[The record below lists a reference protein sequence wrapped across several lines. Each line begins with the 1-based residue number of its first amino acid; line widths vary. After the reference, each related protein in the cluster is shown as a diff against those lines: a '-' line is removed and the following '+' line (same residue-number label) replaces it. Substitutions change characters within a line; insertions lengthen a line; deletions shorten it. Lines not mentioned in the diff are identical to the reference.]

1 MSQNNPFTINQVKP
15 KFKSAAI
22 HYITDKKIQGTKA
35 LALSKIALTLIF
47 LTFLFLV
54 IFSNQQANADC
65 IVDGVQFDIGGRAGS
80 GVTAVDRGNPITR
93 TEIIGWDTTGD
104 DVSTCDVSHLTNL
117 YTAFHGKSSFNQDI
131 SSWDTSNVQVMN
143 FIFSNASS
151 FNQDISSWDVSNVQ
165 RMYGMFQYASS
176 FNQNIGSW
184 NTSSVT
190 DMQYMFYNATSF
202 NQNIG
207 SWDTSSVNTM
217 KAMFT
222 SASSFN
228 QNIGSW
234 NTSNVTLMHTM
245 FMLAT
250 SFNQNIGSWN
260 TSKVTDMT
268 GMFRSASSFNQDIF
282 NWDVSNVTDNDIYA
296 SSYTMFYGATQMIST
311 YSDIISS
318 SGQLSENAFN
328 ASPTLSSSTP
338 ADNASNV
345 ARDANI
351 VLNFSENV
359 TVQTGNITI
368 KKTTDNTIFETISV
382 AGGQVTGT
390 GTSQITI
397 NPSSN
402 FDANTGYYVLIAAS
416 AFDDADGGSYAGIS
430 STTSLN
436 FTSTNVLPTLSSS
449 TPADDATSVAID
461 TNIVLNFSENVT
473 AQSGNIIIY
482 KTDGSTVETIDVA
495 GGQVTGTGTSQITIN
510 PSSNFDANTGY
521 YVLIAAS
528 AFDDADGGSY
538 AGISSTT
545 SLNFTSANVL
555 PTLSSSTPADNATNV
570 IKDGTI
576 VLNFSENVV
585 VGSGNITIKIASS
598 DVSIETIEVN
608 NPEVTGSGTSQI
620 TIDPQTNWGQN
631 TEYYVLIDGTAFV
644 DASGG
649 SYAGI
654 SSTTALTF
662 TVANDAPILNTSVP
676 ANNATS
682 VALDANIVLNFS
694 ENVTVQ
700 TGNIIIKK
708 TTDNTIFETISVADT
723 TKVTGTGT
731 NQITINPSSDFVLNT
746 DYYVLID
753 GTAFDDANSGSY
765 AGIGSTTALTFTSFA
780 NVLPTLTSSTP
791 ADDATN
797 VARDANIVLN
807 FSENVTVQT
816 GNIIIKK
823 TTDNTIFETID
834 VAGSKVTGTGTSQIT
849 INPSSNFEAETGYYV
864 LIASTAFDDTGS
876 GSYAGISSTTALS
889 FSVENMVDPTTD
901 KDTTGSIDTQS
912 TQIQSTF
919 IKSISTVSTRLS
931 YLRQNRSRDNFA
943 KNNIKL
949 EGGNVMLTSLVK
961 TISNSSTASPK
972 LNLTKLIPDNWSPWS
987 EGSISLSKIK
997 NNSSEIESQS
1007 LAFGFDRKLNNNN
1020 LLGFAI
1026 QYGQSD
1032 TDVGTSGTGIDSK
1045 NYNLS
1050 LYQTRPLNDDNFIE
1064 GLIGVGIIE
1073 KDLTRKSGSNTLTGS
1088 RDGAQIFGSINY
1100 GKTIDKGDFNL
1111 TPIARVDLGYT
1122 ELDAYTETGTDA
1134 LSYDKQTVE
1143 SGMVSLGLEFNDII
1157 KFSNSSFK
1165 PFGLVEYGLDFSNS
1179 SDVQMNYV
1187 SDTSTTYTYTQS
1199 VNSTHLLTSEVGFN
1213 YEALENLN
1221 IKTSYKRIQG
1231 NENEHIDT
1239 VKFAFKFKSRRETE
1253 YAMSLDGNE
1262 DFKTGFDITKN
1273 INGFDLNFNANQSFN
1288 ETFDREAKVSLSSV
1302 F

>member
-1 MSQNNPFTINQVKP
+1 MSQNNPFAINQVKP
-15 KFKSAAI
+15 KFKSEAI
-22 HYITDKKIQGTKA
+22 HSITDKEIKGAKT
-35 LALSKIALTLIF
+35 LVLSKVALTVIF
-47 LTFLFLV
+47 LTFLFLL

-65 IVDGVQFDIGGRAGS
+65 IIDGVQYDIGGRAGS
-80 GVTAVDRGNPITR
+80 GVTAVDHSRPIHLDAFS
-93 TEIIGWDTTGD
+93 GWDTIGD
-104 DVSTCDVSHLTNL
+104 DVSTCDVSHMTNL
-117 YTAFHGKSSFNQDI
+117 RGAFHNKTSFNQDI
-131 SSWDTSNVQVMN
+131 SSWDTGSARNMSNMFYN
-143 FIFSNASS
+143 NDS
-151 FNQDISSWDVSNVQ
+151 FNQDISGWD
-165 RMYGMFQYASS
+165 
-176 FNQNIGSW
+176 
-184 NTSSVT
+184 TSSVT
-190 DMQYMFYNATSF
+190 NISYMFNDATAF
-202 NQNIG
+202 NQDINGWDTSSVTNISYMFSG
-207 SWDTSSVNTM
+207 ATAFNGDISSWDTSSMMNM
-217 KAMFT
+217 SYMFNGAT
-222 SASSFN
+222 AFN
-228 QNIGSW
+228 QNISGW
-234 NTSNVTLMHTM
+234 DTSS
-245 FMLAT
+245 AT
-250 SFNQNIGSWN
+250 TFRY
-260 TSKVTDMT
+260 
-268 GMFRSASSFNQDIF
+268 MFRSASSFNQDIF
-282 NWDVSNVTDNDIYA
+282 SWDTSSVT
-296 SSYTMFYGATQMIST
+296 TFVKMFWNATAMAST
-311 YSDIISS
+311 YSNISGS
-318 SGQLSENAFN
+318 SGESYENLF
-328 ASPTLSSSTP
+328 
-338 ADNASNV
+338 D
-345 ARDANI
+345 
-351 VLNFSENV
+351 
-359 TVQTGNITI
+359 
-368 KKTTDNTIFETISV
+368 
-382 AGGQVTGT
+382 
-390 GTSQITI
+390 TS
-397 NPSSN
+397 
-402 FDANTGYYVLIAAS
+402 
-416 AFDDADGGSYAGIS
+416 
-430 STTSLN
+430 
-436 FTSTNVLPTLSSS
+436 
-449 TPADDATSVAID
+449 
-461 TNIVLNFSENVT
+461 
-473 AQSGNIIIY
+473 
-482 KTDGSTVETIDVA
+482 
-495 GGQVTGTGTSQITIN
+495 
-510 PSSNFDANTGY
+510 
-521 YVLIAAS
+521 
-528 AFDDADGGSY
+528 
-538 AGISSTT
+538 
-545 SLNFTSANVL
+545 

-576 VLNFSENVV
+576 VLNFSKNVV

-631 TEYYVLIDGTAFV
+631 TEYYVLIDATAF
-644 DASGG
+644 DDTSGN
-649 SYAGI
+649 SYEGI

-662 TVANDAPILNTSVP
+662 TVANDTPILSTSVP

-694 ENVTVQ
+694 ENVTAQ
-700 TGNIIIKK
+700 SGNITIKK
-708 TTDNTIFETISVADT
+708 ADNTIFETISVADT

-753 GTAFDDANSGSY
+753 GTAFDDSSGGSY
-765 AGIGSTTALTFTSFA
+765 AGIGSATALTFTSFA
-780 NVLPTLTSSTP
+780 NVLPTLSSSTP
-791 ADDATN
+791 ADDAPN

-816 GNIIIKK
+816 GNITIKK

-849 INPSSNFEAETGYYV
+849 INPSSNFEAETEYYV
-864 LIASTAFDDTGS
+864 LIDGTAFDDTGS

-889 FSVENMVDPTTD
+889 FSVESMVDPTTD
-901 KDTTGSIDTQS
+901 KDTTGSIDAQS

-931 YLRQNRSRDNFA
+931 YLRQNRSKDNFA

-961 TISNSSTASPK
+961 TISNSNTTSPK

-1032 TDVGTSGTGIDSK
+1032 TDIGTSGTGIDSK

-1157 KFSNSSFK
+1157 NFSNSSFK

-1262 DFKTGFDITKN
+1262 DLKTGFDITKN
-1273 INGFDLNFNANQSFN
+1273 INGLNLSFNANQSFN

>member
-1 MSQNNPFTINQVKP
+1 
-15 KFKSAAI
+15 
-22 HYITDKKIQGTKA
+22 
-35 LALSKIALTLIF
+35 
-47 LTFLFLV
+47 
-54 IFSNQQANADC
+54 
-65 IVDGVQFDIGGRAGS
+65 
-80 GVTAVDRGNPITR
+80 
-93 TEIIGWDTTGD
+93 
-104 DVSTCDVSHLTNL
+104 
-117 YTAFHGKSSFNQDI
+117 
-131 SSWDTSNVQVMN
+131 
-143 FIFSNASS
+143 
-151 FNQDISSWDVSNVQ
+151 
-165 RMYGMFQYASS
+165 
-176 FNQNIGSW
+176 
-184 NTSSVT
+184 
-190 DMQYMFYNATSF
+190 
-202 NQNIG
+202 
-207 SWDTSSVNTM
+207 
-217 KAMFT
+217 
-222 SASSFN
+222 
-228 QNIGSW
+228 
-234 NTSNVTLMHTM
+234 
-245 FMLAT
+245 
-250 SFNQNIGSWN
+250 
-260 TSKVTDMT
+260 
-268 GMFRSASSFNQDIF
+268 
-282 NWDVSNVTDNDIYA
+282 
-296 SSYTMFYGATQMIST
+296 
-311 YSDIISS
+311 
-318 SGQLSENAFN
+318 
-328 ASPTLSSSTP
+328 
-338 ADNASNV
+338 
-345 ARDANI
+345 
-351 VLNFSENV
+351 
-359 TVQTGNITI
+359 
-368 KKTTDNTIFETISV
+368 DNTIF
-382 AGGQVTGT
+382 
-390 GTSQITI
+390 
-397 NPSSN
+397 
-402 FDANTGYYVLIAAS
+402 
-416 AFDDADGGSYAGIS
+416 
-430 STTSLN
+430 
-436 FTSTNVLPTLSSS
+436 
-449 TPADDATSVAID
+449 
-461 TNIVLNFSENVT
+461 
-473 AQSGNIIIY
+473 
-482 KTDGSTVETIDVA
+482 ETIDVA

-528 AFDDADGGSY
+528 AFDDANSGSY
-538 AGISSTT
+538 AGITSTT
-545 SLNFTSANVL
+545 ALTFTSANVL

-694 ENVTVQ
+694 ENVTAQ
-700 TGNIIIKK
+700 SGNIIIKK
-708 TTDNTIFETISVADT
+708 ADNTIFETISVADT

-961 TISNSSTASPK
+961 TISNSNTISPK

-1032 TDVGTSGTGIDSK
+1032 TDVGTNGTGIDSK

-1239 VKFAFKFKSRRETE
+1239 VKFSFKFKSRRETE
-1253 YAMSLDGNE
+1253 YAMSVDGSE
-1262 DFKTGFDITKN
+1262 DLKTGFDITKN
-1273 INGFDLNFNANQSFN
+1273 INGFDLKFNANQSFN
-1288 ETFDREAKVSLSSV
+1288 ETSDREAKVSLSSV

>member
-1 MSQNNPFTINQVKP
+1 MSQNNPFAINQVKP
-15 KFKSAAI
+15 KFKSKAI
-22 HYITDKKIQGTKA
+22 HYITDKEIKGAKA
-35 LALSKIALTLIF
+35 LVLSKVALTVIF
-47 LTFLFLV
+47 LTFLFLL

-65 IVDGVQFDIGGRAGS
+65 IIDGVQYDIGGRAGS
-80 GVTAVDRGNPITR
+80 GVTAVDHSRPIHLDAFS
-93 TEIIGWDTTGD
+93 GWDTIGD
-104 DVSTCDVSHLTNL
+104 DVSTCDVSHMTNL
-117 YTAFHGKSSFNQDI
+117 RGAFHNKTSFNQDI
-131 SSWDTSNVQVMN
+131 SSWDTGSARNMSNMFYN
-143 FIFSNASS
+143 NDS
-151 FNQDISSWDVSNVQ
+151 FNQDISGWD
-165 RMYGMFQYASS
+165 
-176 FNQNIGSW
+176 
-184 NTSSVT
+184 TSSVT
-190 DMQYMFYNATSF
+190 NISYMFNDATAF
-202 NQNIG
+202 NQDINGWDTSSVTNISYMFSG
-207 SWDTSSVNTM
+207 ATAFNGDISSWDTSS
-217 KAMFT
+217 AMNMSYMFNGAT
-222 SASSFN
+222 AFN
-228 QNIGSW
+228 QNISGW
-234 NTSNVTLMHTM
+234 DTSS
-245 FMLAT
+245 AT
-250 SFNQNIGSWN
+250 TFRY
-260 TSKVTDMT
+260 
-268 GMFRSASSFNQDIF
+268 MFRSASSFNQDIF
-282 NWDVSNVTDNDIYA
+282 SWDTSSVT
-296 SSYTMFYGATQMIST
+296 TFVKMFWNATAMAST
-311 YSDIISS
+311 YSNISGS
-318 SGQLSENAFN
+318 SGESYENLF
-328 ASPTLSSSTP
+328 
-338 ADNASNV
+338 D
-345 ARDANI
+345 
-351 VLNFSENV
+351 
-359 TVQTGNITI
+359 
-368 KKTTDNTIFETISV
+368 
-382 AGGQVTGT
+382 
-390 GTSQITI
+390 TS
-397 NPSSN
+397 
-402 FDANTGYYVLIAAS
+402 
-416 AFDDADGGSYAGIS
+416 
-430 STTSLN
+430 
-436 FTSTNVLPTLSSS
+436 
-449 TPADDATSVAID
+449 
-461 TNIVLNFSENVT
+461 
-473 AQSGNIIIY
+473 
-482 KTDGSTVETIDVA
+482 
-495 GGQVTGTGTSQITIN
+495 
-510 PSSNFDANTGY
+510 
-521 YVLIAAS
+521 
-528 AFDDADGGSY
+528 
-538 AGISSTT
+538 
-545 SLNFTSANVL
+545 

-576 VLNFSENVV
+576 VLNFSKNVV

-631 TEYYVLIDGTAFV
+631 TEYYVLIDATAF
-644 DASGG
+644 DDTSGN
-649 SYAGI
+649 SYEGI

-662 TVANDAPILNTSVP
+662 TVANDTPILSTSVP

-694 ENVTVQ
+694 ENVTAQ
-700 TGNIIIKK
+700 SGNITIKK
-708 TTDNTIFETISVADT
+708 ADNTIFETISVADT

-780 NVLPTLTSSTP
+780 NVLPTLSSSTP
-791 ADDATN
+791 ADDAPN

-807 FSENVTVQT
+807 FSENVTAQS
-816 GNIIIKK
+816 GNITIKK

-889 FSVENMVDPTTD
+889 FSVESMVDPTTD

-961 TISNSSTASPK
+961 TISNSNTISPK

-1032 TDVGTSGTGIDSK
+1032 TDVGTNGTGIDSK

-1143 SGMVSLGLEFNDII
+1143 SGRVSLGLEFNDII

-1253 YAMSLDGNE
+1253 YAMSLDGSE
-1262 DFKTGFDITKN
+1262 DLKTGFDITKN

-1288 ETFDREAKVSLSSV
+1288 ETSDQAANVSLSRS

>member
-15 KFKSAAI
+15 KFKSKAI
-22 HYITDKKIQGTKA
+22 HYILDKEIKGAKA
-35 LALSKIALTLIF
+35 LVLSKIALTVIF
-47 LTFLFLV
+47 LTFLFLL
-54 IFSNQQANADC
+54 IFSNQQANAGC
-65 IVDGVQFDIGGRAGS
+65 TVGGNQYNIGGRAGS
-80 GVTAVDRGNPITR
+80 GVTAVVQANGYINLARLQSWGLHTP
-93 TEIIGWDTTGD
+93 DTD
-104 DVSTCDVSHLTNL
+104 DVSTCDVSQMTSLWGAFRN
-117 YTAFHGKSSFNQDI
+117 YPGERTANFNDDI
-131 SSWDTSNVQVMN
+131 G
-143 FIFSNASS
+143 
-151 FNQDISSWDVSNVQ
+151 SWDVSNVTN
-165 RMYGMFQYASS
+165 MVMAFQGASS
-176 FNQNIGSW
+176 FNPDISG
-184 NTSSVT
+184 
-190 DMQYMFYNATSF
+190 
-202 NQNIG
+202 
-207 SWDTSSVNTM
+207 WD
-217 KAMFT
+217 
-222 SASSFN
+222 
-228 QNIGSW
+228 
-234 NTSNVTLMHTM
+234 TSNVTTM
-245 FMLAT
+245 EYAFDNA
-250 SFNQNIGSWN
+250 SVFNSNIGS
-260 TSKVTDMT
+260 
-268 GMFRSASSFNQDIF
+268 
-282 NWDVSNVTDNDIYA
+282 WDVSNVTNFEKTFYRAFAFNGNISGWDTGSATNMRRMFTGHWGTTSAFNQDIWGWDI
-296 SSYTMFYGATQMIST
+296 SNVTDMHQMFYYAQGMLAAYPDKLNSNYIVS
-311 YSDIISS
+311 SD
-318 SGQLSENAFN
+318 AFN
-328 ASPTLSSSTP
+328 AS
-338 ADNASNV
+338 
-345 ARDANI
+345 
-351 VLNFSENV
+351 
-359 TVQTGNITI
+359 
-368 KKTTDNTIFETISV
+368 
-382 AGGQVTGT
+382 
-390 GTSQITI
+390 
-397 NPSSN
+397 
-402 FDANTGYYVLIAAS
+402 
-416 AFDDADGGSYAGIS
+416 
-430 STTSLN
+430 
-436 FTSTNVLPTLSSS
+436 
-449 TPADDATSVAID
+449 
-461 TNIVLNFSENVT
+461 
-473 AQSGNIIIY
+473 
-482 KTDGSTVETIDVA
+482 
-495 GGQVTGTGTSQITIN
+495 
-510 PSSNFDANTGY
+510 
-521 YVLIAAS
+521 
-528 AFDDADGGSY
+528 
-538 AGISSTT
+538 
-545 SLNFTSANVL
+545 

-576 VLNFSENVV
+576 VLNFSKNVV

-631 TEYYVLIDGTAFV
+631 TEYYVLIDATAF
-644 DASGG
+644 DDTSGN
-649 SYAGI
+649 SYEGI

-662 TVANDAPILNTSVP
+662 TVANDTPILSTSVP

-694 ENVTVQ
+694 ENVTAQ
-700 TGNIIIKK
+700 SGNITIKK
-708 TTDNTIFETISVADT
+708 ADNTIFETISVADT

-753 GTAFDDANSGSY
+753 GTAFDDSSGGSY
-765 AGIGSTTALTFTSFA
+765 AGIGSATALTFTSFA
-780 NVLPTLTSSTP
+780 NVLPTLSSSTP
-791 ADDATN
+791 ADDAPN
-797 VARDANIVLN
+797 VARDANIILN

-816 GNIIIKK
+816 GNITIKK

-834 VAGSKVTGTGTSQIT
+834 VAGGQVTGTGTSQIT
-849 INPSSNFEAETGYYV
+849 INPSSNFEAETEYYV
-864 LIASTAFDDTGS
+864 LIDGTAFDDTGS

-889 FSVENMVDPTTD
+889 FSVESMVDPTTD
-901 KDTTGSIDTQS
+901 KDITGSIDAQS

-919 IKSISTVSTRLS
+919 IKSVSTVSTRLS
-931 YLRQNRSRDNFA
+931 YLRQNRSKDNFA

-961 TISNSSTASPK
+961 TISNSNTTSPK

-1032 TDVGTSGTGIDSK
+1032 TDVGTNGTGIDSK

-1073 KDLTRKSGSNTLTGS
+1073 KDLTRISGDNTLTGS
-1088 RDGAQIFGSINY
+1088 RKGAQIFGSINY

-1143 SGMVSLGLEFNDII
+1143 NGRVSLGLEFNDII

-1231 NENEHIDT
+1231 NENEHMDT

-1253 YAMSLDGNE
+1253 YAMSLDGSE
-1262 DFKTGFDITKN
+1262 DLKTGFDISKN

-1288 ETFDREAKVSLSSV
+1288 ETSDQAANVSLSRS

>member
-1 MSQNNPFTINQVKP
+1 MSQNNPFAINQVKP
-15 KFKSAAI
+15 KFKSKAI
-22 HYITDKKIQGTKA
+22 HYITDKEIKGAKA
-35 LALSKIALTLIF
+35 LVLSKVALTVIF
-47 LTFLFLV
+47 LTFLFLL

-65 IVDGVQFDIGGRAGS
+65 IIDGVQYDIGGRAGS
-80 GVTAVDRGNPITR
+80 GVTAVDHSRPIHLDAFS
-93 TEIIGWDTTGD
+93 GWDTIGD
-104 DVSTCDVSHLTNL
+104 DVSTCDVSHMTNL
-117 YTAFHGKSSFNQDI
+117 RGAFHNKTSFNQDI
-131 SSWDTSNVQVMN
+131 SSWDTGSARNMSNMFYN
-143 FIFSNASS
+143 NDS
-151 FNQDISSWDVSNVQ
+151 FNQDISGWD
-165 RMYGMFQYASS
+165 
-176 FNQNIGSW
+176 
-184 NTSSVT
+184 TSSVT
-190 DMQYMFYNATSF
+190 NISYMFNDATAF
-202 NQNIG
+202 NQDINGWDTSSVTNISYMFSG
-207 SWDTSSVNTM
+207 ATAFNGDISSWDTSS
-217 KAMFT
+217 AMNMSYMFNGAT
-222 SASSFN
+222 AFN
-228 QNIGSW
+228 QNISGW
-234 NTSNVTLMHTM
+234 DTSS
-245 FMLAT
+245 AT
-250 SFNQNIGSWN
+250 TFRY
-260 TSKVTDMT
+260 
-268 GMFRSASSFNQDIF
+268 MFRSASSFNQDIF
-282 NWDVSNVTDNDIYA
+282 SWDTSSVT
-296 SSYTMFYGATQMIST
+296 TFVKMFWNATAMAST
-311 YSDIISS
+311 YSNISGS
-318 SGQLSENAFN
+318 SGESYENLF
-328 ASPTLSSSTP
+328 
-338 ADNASNV
+338 D
-345 ARDANI
+345 
-351 VLNFSENV
+351 
-359 TVQTGNITI
+359 
-368 KKTTDNTIFETISV
+368 
-382 AGGQVTGT
+382 
-390 GTSQITI
+390 TS
-397 NPSSN
+397 
-402 FDANTGYYVLIAAS
+402 
-416 AFDDADGGSYAGIS
+416 
-430 STTSLN
+430 
-436 FTSTNVLPTLSSS
+436 
-449 TPADDATSVAID
+449 
-461 TNIVLNFSENVT
+461 
-473 AQSGNIIIY
+473 
-482 KTDGSTVETIDVA
+482 
-495 GGQVTGTGTSQITIN
+495 
-510 PSSNFDANTGY
+510 
-521 YVLIAAS
+521 
-528 AFDDADGGSY
+528 
-538 AGISSTT
+538 
-545 SLNFTSANVL
+545 

-576 VLNFSENVV
+576 VLNFSKNVV

-631 TEYYVLIDGTAFV
+631 TEYYVLIDATAF
-644 DASGG
+644 DDTSGN
-649 SYAGI
+649 SYEGI

-662 TVANDAPILNTSVP
+662 TVANDTPILSTSVP

-694 ENVTVQ
+694 ENVTAQ
-700 TGNIIIKK
+700 SGNITIKK
-708 TTDNTIFETISVADT
+708 ADNTIFETISVADT

-780 NVLPTLTSSTP
+780 NVLPTLSSSTP
-791 ADDATN
+791 ADDAPN

-807 FSENVTVQT
+807 FSENVTAQS
-816 GNIIIKK
+816 GNITIKK

-889 FSVENMVDPTTD
+889 FSVESMVDPTTD

-961 TISNSSTASPK
+961 TISNPNTISPK

-1032 TDVGTSGTGIDSK
+1032 TDVGTNGTGIDSK

-1143 SGMVSLGLEFNDII
+1143 SGMVSLGLEFNNII

-1253 YAMSLDGNE
+1253 YAMSLDGSE
-1262 DFKTGFDITKN
+1262 DLKTGFDISKN

-1288 ETFDREAKVSLSSV
+1288 ETSDQAANVSLSRS

>member
-15 KFKSAAI
+15 KFKSKAI
-22 HYITDKKIQGTKA
+22 HYIIDKEIKGTKA
-35 LALSKIALTLIF
+35 LALSKIALTVIF
-47 LTFLFLV
+47 LTFLFLI

-65 IVDGVQFDIGGRAGS
+65 IIDGVQYDIGGRAGS
-80 GVTAVDRGNPITR
+80 GVTAVDHSRPIHLDAFS
-93 TEIIGWDTTGD
+93 GWDTIGD
-104 DVSTCDVSHLTNL
+104 DVSTCDVSHMTNL
-117 YTAFHGKSSFNQDI
+117 RGAFHNKTSFNQDI
-131 SSWDTSNVQVMN
+131 SSWDTGSARNMSNMFYN
-143 FIFSNASS
+143 NDL
-151 FNQDISSWDVSNVQ
+151 FNQDISGWD
-165 RMYGMFQYASS
+165 
-176 FNQNIGSW
+176 
-184 NTSSVT
+184 TSSVT
-190 DMQYMFYNATSF
+190 NISYMFNDATAF
-202 NQNIG
+202 NGDIS
-207 SWDTSSVNTM
+207 SWDTSSVTNISY
-217 KAMFT
+217 MFSGATAFNGDISSWDT
-222 SASSFN
+222 SSMMNMSYMFNGATAFN
-228 QNIGSW
+228 QNISGW
-234 NTSNVTLMHTM
+234 DTSS
-245 FMLAT
+245 AT
-250 SFNQNIGSWN
+250 TFRY
-260 TSKVTDMT
+260 
-268 GMFRSASSFNQDIF
+268 MFRSASSFNQDIF
-282 NWDVSNVTDNDIYA
+282 SWDTSSVTTFVKMFWNATAMASAYSN
-296 SSYTMFYGATQMIST
+296 ISG
-311 YSDIISS
+311 S
-318 SGQLSENAFN
+318 SGESYENLF
-328 ASPTLSSSTP
+328 
-338 ADNASNV
+338 D
-345 ARDANI
+345 
-351 VLNFSENV
+351 
-359 TVQTGNITI
+359 
-368 KKTTDNTIFETISV
+368 
-382 AGGQVTGT
+382 
-390 GTSQITI
+390 TS
-397 NPSSN
+397 
-402 FDANTGYYVLIAAS
+402 
-416 AFDDADGGSYAGIS
+416 
-430 STTSLN
+430 
-436 FTSTNVLPTLSSS
+436 
-449 TPADDATSVAID
+449 
-461 TNIVLNFSENVT
+461 
-473 AQSGNIIIY
+473 
-482 KTDGSTVETIDVA
+482 
-495 GGQVTGTGTSQITIN
+495 
-510 PSSNFDANTGY
+510 
-521 YVLIAAS
+521 
-528 AFDDADGGSY
+528 
-538 AGISSTT
+538 
-545 SLNFTSANVL
+545 

-598 DVSIETIEVN
+598 NVSIETIEVN

-631 TEYYVLIDGTAFV
+631 TEYYVLIDATAF
-644 DASGG
+644 DDTSGN
-649 SYAGI
+649 SYEGI

-662 TVANDAPILNTSVP
+662 TVANDTPILSTSVP

-694 ENVTVQ
+694 ENVTAQ
-700 TGNIIIKK
+700 SGNIIIKK
-708 TTDNTIFETISVADT
+708 ADNTIFETISVTDT

-753 GTAFDDANSGSY
+753 GTAFDDSSGGSY

-780 NVLPTLTSSTP
+780 NVLPTLSSSTP
-791 ADDATN
+791 ADDAPN

-816 GNIIIKK
+816 GNITIKK

-849 INPSSNFEAETGYYV
+849 INPSSNFDAETEYYV
-864 LIASTAFDDTGS
+864 LIDGTAFDDTGS

-889 FSVENMVDPTTD
+889 FSVESMVDPTTD
-901 KDTTGSIDTQS
+901 KDTTGSIDAQS

-931 YLRQNRSRDNFA
+931 YLRQNRSNDNFA

-961 TISNSSTASPK
+961 TISNSNTTSPK
-972 LNLTKLIPDNWSPWS
+972 LYLTKLIPDNWSPWS

-1032 TDVGTSGTGIDSK
+1032 TDIGTSGTGIDSK

-1073 KDLTRKSGSNTLTGS
+1073 KNLTRKSGDNTLTGS

-1157 KFSNSSFK
+1157 NFSNSSFK

>member
-165 RMYGMFQYASS
+165 RMYGMFKYASS

-190 DMQYMFYNATSF
+190 DMQFMFYNATSF

-217 KAMFT
+217 KSMF
-222 SASSFN
+222 SGASSFN

-234 NTSNVTLMHTM
+234 NTSNVTLMNTI
-245 FMLAT
+245 FMQAT

-368 KKTTDNTIFETISV
+368 KKTTDNTIFETI
-382 AGGQVTGT
+382 
-390 GTSQITI
+390 
-397 NPSSN
+397 
-402 FDANTGYYVLIAAS
+402 
-416 AFDDADGGSYAGIS
+416 
-430 STTSLN
+430 
-436 FTSTNVLPTLSSS
+436 
-449 TPADDATSVAID
+449 
-461 TNIVLNFSENVT
+461 
-473 AQSGNIIIY
+473 
-482 KTDGSTVETIDVA
+482 
-495 GGQVTGTGTSQITIN
+495 
-510 PSSNFDANTGY
+510 
-521 YVLIAAS
+521 
-528 AFDDADGGSY
+528 
-538 AGISSTT
+538 
-545 SLNFTSANVL
+545 
-555 PTLSSSTPADNATNV
+555 
-570 IKDGTI
+570 
-576 VLNFSENVV
+576 
-585 VGSGNITIKIASS
+585 
-598 DVSIETIEVN
+598 
-608 NPEVTGSGTSQI
+608 
-620 TIDPQTNWGQN
+620 
-631 TEYYVLIDGTAFV
+631 
-644 DASGG
+644 
-649 SYAGI
+649 
-654 SSTTALTF
+654 
-662 TVANDAPILNTSVP
+662 
-676 ANNATS
+676 
-682 VALDANIVLNFS
+682 
-694 ENVTVQ
+694 
-700 TGNIIIKK
+700 
-708 TTDNTIFETISVADT
+708 
-723 TKVTGTGT
+723 
-731 NQITINPSSDFVLNT
+731 
-746 DYYVLID
+746 
-753 GTAFDDANSGSY
+753 
-765 AGIGSTTALTFTSFA
+765 
-780 NVLPTLTSSTP
+780 
-791 ADDATN
+791 
-797 VARDANIVLN
+797 
-807 FSENVTVQT
+807 
-816 GNIIIKK
+816 
-823 TTDNTIFETID
+823 D

-849 INPSSNFEAETGYYV
+849 INPSSNFDAETEYYV
-864 LIASTAFDDTGS
+864 LIDGTAFDDTGS

-889 FSVENMVDPTTD
+889 FSVESMVDPTTD
-901 KDTTGSIDTQS
+901 KDTTGSIDAQS

-931 YLRQNRSRDNFA
+931 YLRQNRSNDNFA

-961 TISNSSTASPK
+961 TISNSNTISPK

-1157 KFSNSSFK
+1157 NFSNSSFK

-1231 NENEHIDT
+1231 NENEHVDT

-1262 DFKTGFDITKN
+1262 DFKTGFDISKN

>member
-1 MSQNNPFTINQVKP
+1 MSQNNPFAINQVKP
-15 KFKSAAI
+15 KFKSKAI
-22 HYITDKKIQGTKA
+22 HYIIDKEIKGTKA
-35 LALSKIALTLIF
+35 LALSKIALTVIF
-47 LTFLFLV
+47 LTFLFLI

-65 IVDGVQFDIGGRAGS
+65 IIDGVQYDIGGRAGS
-80 GVTAVDRGNPITR
+80 GVTAVDHSRPIHLDAFS
-93 TEIIGWDTTGD
+93 GWDTIGD
-104 DVSTCDVSHLTNL
+104 DVSTCDVSHMTNL
-117 YTAFHGKSSFNQDI
+117 RGAFHNKTSFNQDI
-131 SSWDTSNVQVMN
+131 SSWDTGSARNMSNMFYN
-143 FIFSNASS
+143 NDS
-151 FNQDISSWDVSNVQ
+151 FNQDISGWD
-165 RMYGMFQYASS
+165 
-176 FNQNIGSW
+176 
-184 NTSSVT
+184 TSSVT
-190 DMQYMFYNATSF
+190 NISYMFNDATAF
-202 NQNIG
+202 NQDINGWDTSSVTNISYMFSG
-207 SWDTSSVNTM
+207 ATAFNGDISSWDTSS
-217 KAMFT
+217 AMNMSYMFNGAT
-222 SASSFN
+222 AFN
-228 QNIGSW
+228 QNISGW
-234 NTSNVTLMHTM
+234 DTSS
-245 FMLAT
+245 AT
-250 SFNQNIGSWN
+250 TFRY
-260 TSKVTDMT
+260 
-268 GMFRSASSFNQDIF
+268 MFRSASSFNQDIF
-282 NWDVSNVTDNDIYA
+282 SWDTSSVTTFVKMFWNATAMASAYSN
-296 SSYTMFYGATQMIST
+296 ISG
-311 YSDIISS
+311 S
-318 SGQLSENAFN
+318 SGESYENLF
-328 ASPTLSSSTP
+328 
-338 ADNASNV
+338 D
-345 ARDANI
+345 
-351 VLNFSENV
+351 
-359 TVQTGNITI
+359 
-368 KKTTDNTIFETISV
+368 
-382 AGGQVTGT
+382 
-390 GTSQITI
+390 TS
-397 NPSSN
+397 
-402 FDANTGYYVLIAAS
+402 
-416 AFDDADGGSYAGIS
+416 
-430 STTSLN
+430 
-436 FTSTNVLPTLSSS
+436 
-449 TPADDATSVAID
+449 
-461 TNIVLNFSENVT
+461 
-473 AQSGNIIIY
+473 
-482 KTDGSTVETIDVA
+482 
-495 GGQVTGTGTSQITIN
+495 
-510 PSSNFDANTGY
+510 
-521 YVLIAAS
+521 
-528 AFDDADGGSY
+528 
-538 AGISSTT
+538 
-545 SLNFTSANVL
+545 

-598 DVSIETIEVN
+598 NVSIETIEVN

-631 TEYYVLIDGTAFV
+631 TEYYVLIDATAF
-644 DASGG
+644 DDTSGN
-649 SYAGI
+649 SYEGI

-694 ENVTVQ
+694 ENVTAQ
-700 TGNIIIKK
+700 SGNIIIKK
-708 TTDNTIFETISVADT
+708 ADNTIFETISVADT

-753 GTAFDDANSGSY
+753 GTAFDDSSGGSY
-765 AGIGSTTALTFTSFA
+765 AGIGSATALTFTSFA
-780 NVLPTLTSSTP
+780 NVLPTLSSSTP
-791 ADDATN
+791 ADDAPN

-816 GNIIIKK
+816 GNITIKK

-849 INPSSNFEAETGYYV
+849 INPSSNFDAETEYYV
-864 LIASTAFDDTGS
+864 LIDGTAFDDTGS

-889 FSVENMVDPTTD
+889 FSVESMVDPTTD

-943 KNNIKL
+943 KNDIKL

-961 TISNSSTASPK
+961 TISNSNTISPK

-1032 TDVGTSGTGIDSK
+1032 TDIGTSGTGIDSK

-1157 KFSNSSFK
+1157 NFSNSSFK

-1253 YAMSLDGNE
+1253 YAMNIDGSE
-1262 DFKTGFDITKN
+1262 DLKAGFDITKN

-1288 ETFDREAKVSLSSV
+1288 ETSDREAKVSLSSV

>member
-1 MSQNNPFTINQVKP
+1 VSQNNPFTINQVKP
-15 KFKSAAI
+15 KFKSKAI
-22 HYITDKKIQGTKA
+22 HYILDKEIKGAKA
-35 LALSKIALTLIF
+35 LVLSKIALTVIF
-47 LTFLFLV
+47 LTFLFLL
-54 IFSNQQANADC
+54 IFSNQQANAGC
-65 IVDGVQFDIGGRAGS
+65 TVGGNQYNIGGRAGS
-80 GVTAVDRGNPITR
+80 GVTAVVQANGYINLARLQSWGLHTP
-93 TEIIGWDTTGD
+93 DTD
-104 DVSTCDVSHLTNL
+104 DVSTCDVSQMTSLWGAFRN
-117 YTAFHGKSSFNQDI
+117 YPGERTANFNDDI
-131 SSWDTSNVQVMN
+131 G
-143 FIFSNASS
+143 
-151 FNQDISSWDVSNVQ
+151 SWDVSNVTN
-165 RMYGMFQYASS
+165 MVMAFQGASS
-176 FNQNIGSW
+176 FNPDISG
-184 NTSSVT
+184 
-190 DMQYMFYNATSF
+190 
-202 NQNIG
+202 
-207 SWDTSSVNTM
+207 WD
-217 KAMFT
+217 
-222 SASSFN
+222 
-228 QNIGSW
+228 
-234 NTSNVTLMHTM
+234 TSNVTTM
-245 FMLAT
+245 EYAFDNA
-250 SFNQNIGSWN
+250 SVFNSNIGS
-260 TSKVTDMT
+260 
-268 GMFRSASSFNQDIF
+268 
-282 NWDVSNVTDNDIYA
+282 WDVSNVTNFEKTFYRAFAFNGNISGWDTGSATNMRRMFTGHWGTTSAFNQDIWGWDI
-296 SSYTMFYGATQMIST
+296 SNVTDMHQMFYYAQGMLAAYPDKLNSNYIVS
-311 YSDIISS
+311 SD
-318 SGQLSENAFN
+318 AFN
-328 ASPTLSSSTP
+328 AS
-338 ADNASNV
+338 
-345 ARDANI
+345 
-351 VLNFSENV
+351 
-359 TVQTGNITI
+359 
-368 KKTTDNTIFETISV
+368 
-382 AGGQVTGT
+382 
-390 GTSQITI
+390 
-397 NPSSN
+397 
-402 FDANTGYYVLIAAS
+402 
-416 AFDDADGGSYAGIS
+416 
-430 STTSLN
+430 
-436 FTSTNVLPTLSSS
+436 
-449 TPADDATSVAID
+449 
-461 TNIVLNFSENVT
+461 
-473 AQSGNIIIY
+473 
-482 KTDGSTVETIDVA
+482 
-495 GGQVTGTGTSQITIN
+495 
-510 PSSNFDANTGY
+510 
-521 YVLIAAS
+521 
-528 AFDDADGGSY
+528 
-538 AGISSTT
+538 
-545 SLNFTSANVL
+545 

-576 VLNFSENVV
+576 VLNFSKNVV

-631 TEYYVLIDGTAFV
+631 TEYYVLIDATAF
-644 DASGG
+644 DDTSGN
-649 SYAGI
+649 SYEGI

-662 TVANDAPILNTSVP
+662 TVANDTPILSTSVP

-694 ENVTVQ
+694 ENVTAQ
-700 TGNIIIKK
+700 SGNITIKK
-708 TTDNTIFETISVADT
+708 ADNTIFETISVADT

-753 GTAFDDANSGSY
+753 GTAFDDSSGGSY
-765 AGIGSTTALTFTSFA
+765 AGIGSATALTFTSFA
-780 NVLPTLTSSTP
+780 NVLPTLSSSTP
-791 ADDATN
+791 ADDAPN

-816 GNIIIKK
+816 GNITIKK

-834 VAGSKVTGTGTSQIT
+834 VAGGQVTGTGTSQIT
-849 INPSSNFEAETGYYV
+849 INPSSNFEAETEYYV
-864 LIASTAFDDTGS
+864 LIDGTAFDDTGS

-889 FSVENMVDPTTD
+889 FSVESMVDPTTD
-901 KDTTGSIDTQS
+901 KDITGSIDAQS

-919 IKSISTVSTRLS
+919 IKSVSTVSTRLS
-931 YLRQNRSRDNFA
+931 YLRQNRSKDNFA

-961 TISNSSTASPK
+961 TISNSNTTSPK

-1032 TDVGTSGTGIDSK
+1032 TDIGTNGTGIDSK

-1073 KDLTRKSGSNTLTGS
+1073 KDLTRISGDNTLTGS
-1088 RDGAQIFGSINY
+1088 RKGAQIFGSINY

-1143 SGMVSLGLEFNDII
+1143 NGRVSLGLEFNDII

-1239 VKFAFKFKSRRETE
+1239 VKFSFKFKSRRETE

-1262 DFKTGFDITKN
+1262 DLKTGFDITKN
-1273 INGFDLNFNANQSFN
+1273 INGLNLSFNANQSFN

>member
-1 MSQNNPFTINQVKP
+1 MSQNNPFAINQVKP
-15 KFKSAAI
+15 KFKSEAI
-22 HYITDKKIQGTKA
+22 HSITDKEIKGAKT
-35 LALSKIALTLIF
+35 LVLSKIALTVIF
-47 LTFLFLV
+47 LTFLFLL
-54 IFSNQQANADC
+54 IFSNQQANAGC
-65 IVDGVQFDIGGRAGS
+65 TVGGNQYNIGGRAGS
-80 GVTAVDRGNPITR
+80 GVTAVVQANGYINLARLQSWGLHTP
-93 TEIIGWDTTGD
+93 DTD
-104 DVSTCDVSHLTNL
+104 DVSTCDVSQITSLSGAFRN
-117 YTAFHGKSSFNQDI
+117 YPGERTANFNDDI
-131 SSWDTSNVQVMN
+131 G
-143 FIFSNASS
+143 
-151 FNQDISSWDVSNVQ
+151 SWDVSNVTN
-165 RMYGMFQYASS
+165 MEMAFQEASS
-176 FNQNIGSW
+176 FNSDISG
-184 NTSSVT
+184 
-190 DMQYMFYNATSF
+190 
-202 NQNIG
+202 
-207 SWDTSSVNTM
+207 WD
-217 KAMFT
+217 
-222 SASSFN
+222 
-228 QNIGSW
+228 
-234 NTSNVTLMHTM
+234 TSNVTSMAYA
-245 FMLAT
+245 FDNA
-250 SFNQNIGSWN
+250 SVFNSNIGS
-260 TSKVTDMT
+260 
-268 GMFRSASSFNQDIF
+268 
-282 NWDVSNVTDNDIYA
+282 WDVSNVTNFLKTFYRAFAFNGNISGWDTGSATNMKRMFTGHYGTTSAFNQDIWGWDI
-296 SSYTMFYGATQMIST
+296 SNVTDMSGMFYYAQGMLAAYPDKLNSNYIVS
-311 YSDIISS
+311 SD
-318 SGQLSENAFN
+318 AFN

-338 ADNASNV
+338 ADNA
-345 ARDANI
+345 
-351 VLNFSENV
+351 
-359 TVQTGNITI
+359 
-368 KKTTDNTIFETISV
+368 
-382 AGGQVTGT
+382 
-390 GTSQITI
+390 
-397 NPSSN
+397 
-402 FDANTGYYVLIAAS
+402 
-416 AFDDADGGSYAGIS
+416 
-430 STTSLN
+430 
-436 FTSTNVLPTLSSS
+436 TNV
-449 TPADDATSVAID
+449 V
-461 TNIVLNFSENVT
+461 
-473 AQSGNIIIY
+473 
-482 KTDGSTVETIDVA
+482 
-495 GGQVTGTGTSQITIN
+495 
-510 PSSNFDANTGY
+510 
-521 YVLIAAS
+521 
-528 AFDDADGGSY
+528 
-538 AGISSTT
+538 
-545 SLNFTSANVL
+545 
-555 PTLSSSTPADNATNV
+555 
-570 IKDGTI
+570 KDGTI
-576 VLNFSENVV
+576 VLNFSKNVV

-631 TEYYVLIDGTAFV
+631 TEYYVLIDATAF
-644 DASGG
+644 DDTSGN
-649 SYAGI
+649 SYEGI

-662 TVANDAPILNTSVP
+662 TVANDTPILSTSVP

-694 ENVTVQ
+694 ENVTAQ
-700 TGNIIIKK
+700 SGNITIKK
-708 TTDNTIFETISVADT
+708 ADNTIFETISVADT

-753 GTAFDDANSGSY
+753 GTAFDDSSGGSY
-765 AGIGSTTALTFTSFA
+765 AGIGSATALTFTSFA
-780 NVLPTLTSSTP
+780 NVLPTLSSSTP
-791 ADDATN
+791 ADDAPN

-816 GNIIIKK
+816 GNITIKK

-849 INPSSNFEAETGYYV
+849 INPSSNFEAETEYYV
-864 LIASTAFDDTGS
+864 LIDGTAFDDTGS

-889 FSVENMVDPTTD
+889 FSVESMVDPTTD
-901 KDTTGSIDTQS
+901 KDTTGSIDAQS

-919 IKSISTVSTRLS
+919 IKSVSTVSTRLS
-931 YLRQNRSRDNFA
+931 YLRQNRSKDNFA

-961 TISNSSTASPK
+961 TISNSNTTSPK

-1032 TDVGTSGTGIDSK
+1032 TDIGTSGTGIDSK

-1073 KDLTRKSGSNTLTGS
+1073 KDLTRISGDNTLTGS
-1088 RDGAQIFGSINY
+1088 RKGAQIFGSINY

-1122 ELDAYTETGTDA
+1122 ELDAYSEIGTDA

-1157 KFSNSSFK
+1157 NFSNSSFK

-1239 VKFAFKFKSRRETE
+1239 VKFSFKFKSRRETE

-1262 DFKTGFDITKN
+1262 DLKTGFDITKN
-1273 INGFDLNFNANQSFN
+1273 INGLNLSFNANQSFN

>member
-1 MSQNNPFTINQVKP
+1 MSQNNPFAINQVKP
-15 KFKSAAI
+15 KFKSKAI
-22 HYITDKKIQGTKA
+22 HYITDKEIKGAKA
-35 LALSKIALTLIF
+35 LVLSKVALTVIF
-47 LTFLFLV
+47 LTFLFLL

-65 IVDGVQFDIGGRAGS
+65 IIDGVQYDIGGRAGS
-80 GVTAVDRGNPITR
+80 GVTAVDHSRPIHLDAFS
-93 TEIIGWDTTGD
+93 GWDTIGD
-104 DVSTCDVSHLTNL
+104 DVSTCDVSHMTNL
-117 YTAFHGKSSFNQDI
+117 RGAFHNKTSFNQDI
-131 SSWDTSNVQVMN
+131 SSWDTGSARNMSNMFYN
-143 FIFSNASS
+143 NDS
-151 FNQDISSWDVSNVQ
+151 FNQDISGWD
-165 RMYGMFQYASS
+165 
-176 FNQNIGSW
+176 
-184 NTSSVT
+184 TSSVT
-190 DMQYMFYNATSF
+190 NISYMFNDATAF
-202 NQNIG
+202 NQDINGWDTSSVTNISYMFSG
-207 SWDTSSVNTM
+207 ATAFNGDISSWDTSS
-217 KAMFT
+217 AMNMSYMFNGAT
-222 SASSFN
+222 AFN
-228 QNIGSW
+228 QNISGW
-234 NTSNVTLMHTM
+234 DTSS
-245 FMLAT
+245 AT
-250 SFNQNIGSWN
+250 TFRY
-260 TSKVTDMT
+260 
-268 GMFRSASSFNQDIF
+268 MFRSASSFNQDIF
-282 NWDVSNVTDNDIYA
+282 SWDTSSVT
-296 SSYTMFYGATQMIST
+296 TFVKMFWNATAMAST
-311 YSDIISS
+311 YSNISGS
-318 SGQLSENAFN
+318 SGESYENLF
-328 ASPTLSSSTP
+328 
-338 ADNASNV
+338 D
-345 ARDANI
+345 
-351 VLNFSENV
+351 
-359 TVQTGNITI
+359 
-368 KKTTDNTIFETISV
+368 
-382 AGGQVTGT
+382 
-390 GTSQITI
+390 TS
-397 NPSSN
+397 
-402 FDANTGYYVLIAAS
+402 
-416 AFDDADGGSYAGIS
+416 
-430 STTSLN
+430 
-436 FTSTNVLPTLSSS
+436 
-449 TPADDATSVAID
+449 
-461 TNIVLNFSENVT
+461 
-473 AQSGNIIIY
+473 
-482 KTDGSTVETIDVA
+482 
-495 GGQVTGTGTSQITIN
+495 
-510 PSSNFDANTGY
+510 
-521 YVLIAAS
+521 
-528 AFDDADGGSY
+528 
-538 AGISSTT
+538 
-545 SLNFTSANVL
+545 

-576 VLNFSENVV
+576 VLNFSKNVV

-631 TEYYVLIDGTAFV
+631 TEYYVLIDATAF
-644 DASGG
+644 DDTSGN
-649 SYAGI
+649 SYEGI

-662 TVANDAPILNTSVP
+662 TVANDTPILSTSVP

-694 ENVTVQ
+694 ENVTAQ
-700 TGNIIIKK
+700 SGNITIKK
-708 TTDNTIFETISVADT
+708 ADNTIFETISVADT

-780 NVLPTLTSSTP
+780 NVLPTLSSSTP
-791 ADDATN
+791 ADDAPN

-807 FSENVTVQT
+807 FSENVTAQS
-816 GNIIIKK
+816 GNITIKK

-889 FSVENMVDPTTD
+889 FSVESMVDPTTD

-961 TISNSSTASPK
+961 TISNSNTISPK

-1032 TDVGTSGTGIDSK
+1032 TDVGTNGTGIDSK

-1253 YAMSLDGNE
+1253 YAMSLDGSE
-1262 DFKTGFDITKN
+1262 DLKTGFDISKN

-1288 ETFDREAKVSLSSV
+1288 ETSDQAANVSLSRS

>member
-1 MSQNNPFTINQVKP
+1 MSQNNPFAINQVKP
-15 KFKSAAI
+15 KFKSKAI
-22 HYITDKKIQGTKA
+22 HYITDKEIKGAKA
-35 LALSKIALTLIF
+35 LVLSKVALTVIF
-47 LTFLFLV
+47 LTFLFLL

-65 IVDGVQFDIGGRAGS
+65 IIDGVQYDIGGRAGS
-80 GVTAVDRGNPITR
+80 GVTAVDHSRPIHLDAFS
-93 TEIIGWDTTGD
+93 GWDTIGD
-104 DVSTCDVSHLTNL
+104 DVSTCDVSHMTNL
-117 YTAFHGKSSFNQDI
+117 RGAFHNKTSFNQDI
-131 SSWDTSNVQVMN
+131 SSWDTGSARNMSNMFYN
-143 FIFSNASS
+143 NDS
-151 FNQDISSWDVSNVQ
+151 FNQDISGWD
-165 RMYGMFQYASS
+165 
-176 FNQNIGSW
+176 
-184 NTSSVT
+184 TSSVT
-190 DMQYMFYNATSF
+190 NISYMFNDATAF
-202 NQNIG
+202 NQDINGWDTSSVTNISYMFSG
-207 SWDTSSVNTM
+207 ATAFNGDISSWDTSS
-217 KAMFT
+217 AMNMSYMFNGAT
-222 SASSFN
+222 AFN
-228 QNIGSW
+228 QNISGW
-234 NTSNVTLMHTM
+234 DTSS
-245 FMLAT
+245 AT
-250 SFNQNIGSWN
+250 TFRY
-260 TSKVTDMT
+260 
-268 GMFRSASSFNQDIF
+268 MFRSASSFNQDIF
-282 NWDVSNVTDNDIYA
+282 SWDTSSVT
-296 SSYTMFYGATQMIST
+296 TFVKMFWNATAMAST
-311 YSDIISS
+311 YSNISGS
-318 SGQLSENAFN
+318 SGESYENLF
-328 ASPTLSSSTP
+328 
-338 ADNASNV
+338 D
-345 ARDANI
+345 
-351 VLNFSENV
+351 
-359 TVQTGNITI
+359 
-368 KKTTDNTIFETISV
+368 
-382 AGGQVTGT
+382 
-390 GTSQITI
+390 TS
-397 NPSSN
+397 
-402 FDANTGYYVLIAAS
+402 
-416 AFDDADGGSYAGIS
+416 
-430 STTSLN
+430 
-436 FTSTNVLPTLSSS
+436 
-449 TPADDATSVAID
+449 
-461 TNIVLNFSENVT
+461 
-473 AQSGNIIIY
+473 
-482 KTDGSTVETIDVA
+482 
-495 GGQVTGTGTSQITIN
+495 
-510 PSSNFDANTGY
+510 
-521 YVLIAAS
+521 
-528 AFDDADGGSY
+528 
-538 AGISSTT
+538 
-545 SLNFTSANVL
+545 

-631 TEYYVLIDGTAFV
+631 TEYYVLIDATAF
-644 DASGG
+644 DDTSGN
-649 SYAGI
+649 SYEGI

-662 TVANDAPILNTSVP
+662 TVANDTPILSTSVP

-694 ENVTVQ
+694 ENVTAQ
-700 TGNIIIKK
+700 SGNITIKK
-708 TTDNTIFETISVADT
+708 ADNTIFETISVADT

-780 NVLPTLTSSTP
+780 NVLPTLSSSTP
-791 ADDATN
+791 ADDAPN

-816 GNIIIKK
+816 GNITIKK

-889 FSVENMVDPTTD
+889 FSVESMVDPTTD

-961 TISNSSTASPK
+961 TISNSNTISPK

-1032 TDVGTSGTGIDSK
+1032 TDVGTNGTGIDSK

-1253 YAMSLDGNE
+1253 YAMSLDGSE
-1262 DFKTGFDITKN
+1262 DLKTGFDITKN

-1288 ETFDREAKVSLSSV
+1288 ETSDQAANVSLSRS

>member
-1 MSQNNPFTINQVKP
+1 MSQNNPFAINQVKP
-15 KFKSAAI
+15 KFKSEAI
-22 HYITDKKIQGTKA
+22 HYIADKEIKGAKT
-35 LALSKIALTLIF
+35 LVLSKVALTVIF
-47 LTFLFLV
+47 LTFLFLL

-65 IVDGVQFDIGGRAGS
+65 IIDGVQYDIGGRAGS
-80 GVTAVDRGNPITR
+80 GVTAVDHSRPIHLDAFS
-93 TEIIGWDTTGD
+93 GWDTIGD
-104 DVSTCDVSHLTNL
+104 DVSTCDVSHMTNL
-117 YTAFHGKSSFNQDI
+117 RGAFHNKTSFNQDI
-131 SSWDTSNVQVMN
+131 SSWDTGSARNMSNMFYN
-143 FIFSNASS
+143 NDS
-151 FNQDISSWDVSNVQ
+151 FNQDISGWD
-165 RMYGMFQYASS
+165 
-176 FNQNIGSW
+176 
-184 NTSSVT
+184 TSSVT
-190 DMQYMFYNATSF
+190 NISYMFNDATAF
-202 NQNIG
+202 NQDINGWDTSSVTNISYMFSG
-207 SWDTSSVNTM
+207 ATAFNGDISSWDTSSVTNM
-217 KAMFT
+217 SYMFNGAT
-222 SASSFN
+222 AFN
-228 QNIGSW
+228 QNISGW
-234 NTSNVTLMHTM
+234 DTSS
-245 FMLAT
+245 AT
-250 SFNQNIGSWN
+250 TFRY
-260 TSKVTDMT
+260 
-268 GMFRSASSFNQDIF
+268 MFRSASSFNQDIF
-282 NWDVSNVTDNDIYA
+282 SWDTSSVTTFVKMFWNATAMASAYSN
-296 SSYTMFYGATQMIST
+296 ISG
-311 YSDIISS
+311 S
-318 SGQLSENAFN
+318 SGESYENLF
-328 ASPTLSSSTP
+328 
-338 ADNASNV
+338 D
-345 ARDANI
+345 
-351 VLNFSENV
+351 
-359 TVQTGNITI
+359 
-368 KKTTDNTIFETISV
+368 
-382 AGGQVTGT
+382 
-390 GTSQITI
+390 TS
-397 NPSSN
+397 
-402 FDANTGYYVLIAAS
+402 
-416 AFDDADGGSYAGIS
+416 
-430 STTSLN
+430 
-436 FTSTNVLPTLSSS
+436 
-449 TPADDATSVAID
+449 
-461 TNIVLNFSENVT
+461 
-473 AQSGNIIIY
+473 
-482 KTDGSTVETIDVA
+482 
-495 GGQVTGTGTSQITIN
+495 
-510 PSSNFDANTGY
+510 
-521 YVLIAAS
+521 
-528 AFDDADGGSY
+528 
-538 AGISSTT
+538 
-545 SLNFTSANVL
+545 

-570 IKDGTI
+570 VKDGTI

-631 TEYYVLIDGTAFV
+631 TEYYVLIDATAF
-644 DASGG
+644 DDTSGN
-649 SYAGI
+649 SYEGI

-662 TVANDAPILNTSVP
+662 TVANDTPILSTSVP

-694 ENVTVQ
+694 ENVTAQ
-700 TGNIIIKK
+700 SGNITIKK
-708 TTDNTIFETISVADT
+708 ADNTIFETISVADT

-753 GTAFDDANSGSY
+753 GTAFDDSSGGSY
-765 AGIGSTTALTFTSFA
+765 AGIGSATALTFTSFA
-780 NVLPTLTSSTP
+780 NVLPTLSSSTP
-791 ADDATN
+791 ADDAPN

-816 GNIIIKK
+816 GNITIKK

-849 INPSSNFEAETGYYV
+849 INPSSNFDAETEYYV
-864 LIASTAFDDTGS
+864 LIDGTAFDDTGS

-889 FSVENMVDPTTD
+889 FSVESMVDPTTD
-901 KDTTGSIDTQS
+901 KDTTGSIDAQS

-931 YLRQNRSRDNFA
+931 YLRQNRSKDNFA

-961 TISNSSTASPK
+961 TISNSNTTSPK

-1032 TDVGTSGTGIDSK
+1032 TDIGTSGTGIDSK

-1073 KDLTRKSGSNTLTGS
+1073 KDLTRISGDNTLTGS
-1088 RDGAQIFGSINY
+1088 RKGAQIFGSINY

-1157 KFSNSSFK
+1157 NFSNSSFK

-1273 INGFDLNFNANQSFN
+1273 INGLNLSFNANQSFN

>member
-1 MSQNNPFTINQVKP
+1 MSQNNPFAINQVKP
-15 KFKSAAI
+15 KFKSKAI
-22 HYITDKKIQGTKA
+22 HYITDKEIKGAKA
-35 LALSKIALTLIF
+35 LVLSKVALTVIF
-47 LTFLFLV
+47 LTFLFLL

-65 IVDGVQFDIGGRAGS
+65 IIDGVQYDIGGRAGS
-80 GVTAVDRGNPITR
+80 GVTAVDHSRPIHLDAFS
-93 TEIIGWDTTGD
+93 GWDTIGD
-104 DVSTCDVSHLTNL
+104 DVSTCDVSHMTNL
-117 YTAFHGKSSFNQDI
+117 RGAFHNKTSFNQDI
-131 SSWDTSNVQVMN
+131 SSWDTGSARNMSNMFYN
-143 FIFSNASS
+143 NDS
-151 FNQDISSWDVSNVQ
+151 FNQDISGWD
-165 RMYGMFQYASS
+165 
-176 FNQNIGSW
+176 
-184 NTSSVT
+184 TSSVT
-190 DMQYMFYNATSF
+190 NISYMFNDATAF
-202 NQNIG
+202 NQDINGWDTSSVTNISYMFSG
-207 SWDTSSVNTM
+207 ATAFNGDISSWDTSSMMNM
-217 KAMFT
+217 SYMFNGAT
-222 SASSFN
+222 AFN
-228 QNIGSW
+228 QNISGW
-234 NTSNVTLMHTM
+234 DTSS
-245 FMLAT
+245 AT
-250 SFNQNIGSWN
+250 TFRY
-260 TSKVTDMT
+260 
-268 GMFRSASSFNQDIF
+268 MFRSASSFNQDIF
-282 NWDVSNVTDNDIYA
+282 SWDTSSVTTFVKMFWNATAMASAYSN
-296 SSYTMFYGATQMIST
+296 ISG
-311 YSDIISS
+311 S
-318 SGQLSENAFN
+318 SGESYENLF
-328 ASPTLSSSTP
+328 
-338 ADNASNV
+338 D
-345 ARDANI
+345 
-351 VLNFSENV
+351 
-359 TVQTGNITI
+359 
-368 KKTTDNTIFETISV
+368 
-382 AGGQVTGT
+382 
-390 GTSQITI
+390 TS
-397 NPSSN
+397 
-402 FDANTGYYVLIAAS
+402 
-416 AFDDADGGSYAGIS
+416 
-430 STTSLN
+430 
-436 FTSTNVLPTLSSS
+436 
-449 TPADDATSVAID
+449 
-461 TNIVLNFSENVT
+461 
-473 AQSGNIIIY
+473 
-482 KTDGSTVETIDVA
+482 
-495 GGQVTGTGTSQITIN
+495 
-510 PSSNFDANTGY
+510 
-521 YVLIAAS
+521 
-528 AFDDADGGSY
+528 
-538 AGISSTT
+538 
-545 SLNFTSANVL
+545 

-570 IKDGTI
+570 VKDGTI

-598 DVSIETIEVN
+598 NVSIETIEVN

-631 TEYYVLIDGTAFV
+631 TEYYVLIDATAF
-644 DASGG
+644 DDTSGN
-649 SYAGI
+649 SYEGI

-662 TVANDAPILNTSVP
+662 TVANDTPILSTSVP

-694 ENVTVQ
+694 ENVTAQ
-700 TGNIIIKK
+700 SGNITIKK
-708 TTDNTIFETISVADT
+708 ADNTIFETISVADT

-753 GTAFDDANSGSY
+753 GTAFDDSSGGSY
-765 AGIGSTTALTFTSFA
+765 AGIGSATALTFTSFA
-780 NVLPTLTSSTP
+780 NVLPTLSSSTP
-791 ADDATN
+791 ADDAPN

-816 GNIIIKK
+816 GNITIKK

-889 FSVENMVDPTTD
+889 FSVESMVDPTTD

-943 KNNIKL
+943 KNDIKL

-961 TISNSSTASPK
+961 TISNSNTISPK

-1032 TDVGTSGTGIDSK
+1032 TDIGTSGTGIDSK

-1157 KFSNSSFK
+1157 NFSNSSFK

-1231 NENEHIDT
+1231 NENEHVDT

-1253 YAMSLDGNE
+1253 YAMSLDGSE
-1262 DFKTGFDITKN
+1262 DLKTGFDITKN
-1273 INGFDLNFNANQSFN
+1273 INGLNLSFNANQSFN

>member
-15 KFKSAAI
+15 KFKSKAI
-22 HYITDKKIQGTKA
+22 HYILDKEIKGAKA
-35 LALSKIALTLIF
+35 LVLSKIALTVIF
-47 LTFLFLV
+47 LTFLFLL
-54 IFSNQQANADC
+54 IFSNQQANAGC
-65 IVDGVQFDIGGRAGS
+65 TVGGNQYNIGGRAGS
-80 GVTAVDRGNPITR
+80 GVTAVVQANGYINLARLQSWGLHTP
-93 TEIIGWDTTGD
+93 DTD
-104 DVSTCDVSHLTNL
+104 DVSTCDVSQMTSLWGAFRN
-117 YTAFHGKSSFNQDI
+117 YPGERTANFNDDI
-131 SSWDTSNVQVMN
+131 G
-143 FIFSNASS
+143 
-151 FNQDISSWDVSNVQ
+151 SWDVSNVTN
-165 RMYGMFQYASS
+165 MVMAFQGASS
-176 FNQNIGSW
+176 FNPDISG
-184 NTSSVT
+184 
-190 DMQYMFYNATSF
+190 
-202 NQNIG
+202 
-207 SWDTSSVNTM
+207 WD
-217 KAMFT
+217 
-222 SASSFN
+222 
-228 QNIGSW
+228 
-234 NTSNVTLMHTM
+234 TSNVTTM
-245 FMLAT
+245 EYAFDNA
-250 SFNQNIGSWN
+250 SVFNSNIGS
-260 TSKVTDMT
+260 
-268 GMFRSASSFNQDIF
+268 
-282 NWDVSNVTDNDIYA
+282 WDVSNVTNFEKTFYRAFAFNGNISGWDTGSATNMRRMFTGHWGTTSAFNQDIWGWDI
-296 SSYTMFYGATQMIST
+296 SNVTDMHQMFYYAQGMLAAYPDKLNSNYIVS
-311 YSDIISS
+311 SD
-318 SGQLSENAFN
+318 AFN
-328 ASPTLSSSTP
+328 AS
-338 ADNASNV
+338 
-345 ARDANI
+345 
-351 VLNFSENV
+351 
-359 TVQTGNITI
+359 
-368 KKTTDNTIFETISV
+368 
-382 AGGQVTGT
+382 
-390 GTSQITI
+390 
-397 NPSSN
+397 
-402 FDANTGYYVLIAAS
+402 
-416 AFDDADGGSYAGIS
+416 
-430 STTSLN
+430 
-436 FTSTNVLPTLSSS
+436 
-449 TPADDATSVAID
+449 
-461 TNIVLNFSENVT
+461 
-473 AQSGNIIIY
+473 
-482 KTDGSTVETIDVA
+482 
-495 GGQVTGTGTSQITIN
+495 
-510 PSSNFDANTGY
+510 
-521 YVLIAAS
+521 
-528 AFDDADGGSY
+528 
-538 AGISSTT
+538 
-545 SLNFTSANVL
+545 

-576 VLNFSENVV
+576 VLNFSKNVV

-631 TEYYVLIDGTAFV
+631 TEYYVLIDATAF
-644 DASGG
+644 DDTSGN
-649 SYAGI
+649 SYEGI

-662 TVANDAPILNTSVP
+662 TVANDTPILSTSVP

-694 ENVTVQ
+694 ENVTAQ
-700 TGNIIIKK
+700 SGNITIKK
-708 TTDNTIFETISVADT
+708 ADNTIFETISVADT

-753 GTAFDDANSGSY
+753 GTAFDDSSGGSY
-765 AGIGSTTALTFTSFA
+765 AGIGSATALTFTSFA
-780 NVLPTLTSSTP
+780 NVLPTLSSSTP
-791 ADDATN
+791 ADDAPN
-797 VARDANIVLN
+797 VARDANIILN

-816 GNIIIKK
+816 GNITIKK

-849 INPSSNFEAETGYYV
+849 INPSSNFEAETEYYV
-864 LIASTAFDDTGS
+864 LIDGTAFDDTGS

-889 FSVENMVDPTTD
+889 FSVESMVDPTTD
-901 KDTTGSIDTQS
+901 KDITGSIDAQS

-919 IKSISTVSTRLS
+919 IKSVSTVSTRLS
-931 YLRQNRSRDNFA
+931 YLRQNRSKDNFA

-961 TISNSSTASPK
+961 TISNSNTTSPK

-1032 TDVGTSGTGIDSK
+1032 TDVGTNGTGIDSK

-1073 KDLTRKSGSNTLTGS
+1073 KDLTRISGDNTLTGS
-1088 RDGAQIFGSINY
+1088 RKGAQIFGSINY

-1143 SGMVSLGLEFNDII
+1143 SGMVSLGLEFNNII
-1157 KFSNSSFK
+1157 NFSNSSFK

-1253 YAMSLDGNE
+1253 YAMSLDGSE
-1262 DFKTGFDITKN
+1262 DLKTGFDITKN
-1273 INGFDLNFNANQSFN
+1273 INGFDLKFNANKSFN
-1288 ETFDREAKVSLSSV
+1288 ETSDQAANVSLSRS

>member
-35 LALSKIALTLIF
+35 MALSKIALTLIF

-80 GVTAVDRGNPITR
+80 GVTAVDRSNPITLA
-93 TEIIGWDTTGD
+93 EIKQWDTTGD
-104 DVSTCDVSHLTNL
+104 DVSTCDVSHLEEL
-117 YTAFHGKSSFNQDI
+117 QRAFQHQNSFNQDI
-131 SSWDTSNVQVMN
+131 GSWDTSSVVNMQE
-143 FIFSNASS
+143 
-151 FNQDISSWDVSNVQ
+151 
-165 RMYGMFQYASS
+165 MF
-176 FNQNIGSW
+176 G
-184 NTSSVT
+184 
-190 DMQYMFYNATSF
+190 NATSF
-202 NQNIG
+202 NQNISG
-207 SWDTSSVNTM
+207 WDTSSLSSTASMFGNATSFNQNISGWDTSSVVNM
-217 KAMFT
+217 NYMFYG
-222 SASSFN
+222 ASSFN
-228 QNIGSW
+228 QNIFIWDIS
-234 NTSNVTLMHTM
+234 SVTKYSAV
-245 FMLAT
+245 FNFAT
-250 SFNQNIGSWN
+250 E
-260 TSKVTDMT
+260 
-268 GMFRSASSFNQDIF
+268 
-282 NWDVSNVTDNDIYA
+282 
-296 SSYTMFYGATQMIST
+296 MIST
-311 YSDIISS
+311 YSNFISSDGQIISLDAFS
-318 SGQLSENAFN
+318 S
-328 ASPTLSSSTP
+328 SPTLSSSTP
-338 ADNASNV
+338 ADNATNV
-345 ARDANI
+345 ALDANI

-359 TVQTGNITI
+359 TAQSGNITI
-368 KKTTDNTIFETISV
+368 KKTSDNSIIETISV

-510 PSSNFDANTGY
+510 PSSNFEA
-521 YVLIAAS
+521 
-528 AFDDADGGSY
+528 
-538 AGISSTT
+538 
-545 SLNFTSANVL
+545 
-555 PTLSSSTPADNATNV
+555 
-570 IKDGTI
+570 
-576 VLNFSENVV
+576 E
-585 VGSGNITIKIASS
+585 
-598 DVSIETIEVN
+598 
-608 NPEVTGSGTSQI
+608 
-620 TIDPQTNWGQN
+620 
-631 TEYYVLIDGTAFV
+631 TEYYVLIDG
-644 DASGG
+644 
-649 SYAGI
+649 
-654 SSTTALTF
+654 
-662 TVANDAPILNTSVP
+662 
-676 ANNATS
+676 
-682 VALDANIVLNFS
+682 
-694 ENVTVQ
+694 
-700 TGNIIIKK
+700 
-708 TTDNTIFETISVADT
+708 
-723 TKVTGTGT
+723 
-731 NQITINPSSDFVLNT
+731 
-746 DYYVLID
+746 
-753 GTAFDDANSGSY
+753 
-765 AGIGSTTALTFTSFA
+765 
-780 NVLPTLTSSTP
+780 
-791 ADDATN
+791 
-797 VARDANIVLN
+797 
-807 FSENVTVQT
+807 
-816 GNIIIKK
+816 
-823 TTDNTIFETID
+823 
-834 VAGSKVTGTGTSQIT
+834 
-849 INPSSNFEAETGYYV
+849 
-864 LIASTAFDDTGS
+864 TAFDDTGS

-889 FSVENMVDPTTD
+889 FSVESMVDPTTD
-901 KDTTGSIDTQS
+901 KDTTGSIDAQS
-912 TQIQSTF
+912 SQIQSTF

-961 TISNSSTASPK
+961 TISNSNTISPK

-1032 TDVGTSGTGIDSK
+1032 TDIGTSGTGIDSK

-1073 KDLTRKSGSNTLTGS
+1073 KDLTRISGDNTLTGS
-1088 RDGAQIFGSINY
+1088 RKGAQIFGSINY

-1122 ELDAYTETGTDA
+1122 ELDAYSEIGTDA

-1157 KFSNSSFK
+1157 NFSNSSFK

-1239 VKFAFKFKSRRETE
+1239 VKFSFKFKSRRETE

-1262 DFKTGFDITKN
+1262 DFKTGFDISKN
-1273 INGFDLNFNANQSFN
+1273 INGFDLKFNANQSFN
-1288 ETFDREAKVSLSSV
+1288 ETSDWEAKVSLSSV

>member
-15 KFKSAAI
+15 KFKSKAI
-22 HYITDKKIQGTKA
+22 HYITDKEIKGAKA
-35 LALSKIALTLIF
+35 LVLSKIALTVIF
-47 LTFLFLV
+47 LTFLFLL
-54 IFSNQQANADC
+54 IFSNQQANAGC
-65 IVDGVQFDIGGRAGS
+65 TVGGNQYNIGGRAGS
-80 GVTAVDRGNPITR
+80 GVTAVVQANGYINLARLQSWGLHTP
-93 TEIIGWDTTGD
+93 DTD
-104 DVSTCDVSHLTNL
+104 DVSTCDVSQMTSLWGAFRN
-117 YTAFHGKSSFNQDI
+117 YPGERTANFNDDI
-131 SSWDTSNVQVMN
+131 G
-143 FIFSNASS
+143 
-151 FNQDISSWDVSNVQ
+151 SWDVSNVTN
-165 RMYGMFQYASS
+165 MVMAFQGASS
-176 FNQNIGSW
+176 FNPDISG
-184 NTSSVT
+184 
-190 DMQYMFYNATSF
+190 
-202 NQNIG
+202 
-207 SWDTSSVNTM
+207 WD
-217 KAMFT
+217 
-222 SASSFN
+222 
-228 QNIGSW
+228 
-234 NTSNVTLMHTM
+234 TSNVTTM
-245 FMLAT
+245 EYAFDNA
-250 SFNQNIGSWN
+250 SVFNSNIGS
-260 TSKVTDMT
+260 
-268 GMFRSASSFNQDIF
+268 
-282 NWDVSNVTDNDIYA
+282 WDVSNVTNFEKTFYRAFAFNGNISGWDTGSATNMKRMFTGHYGTTSAFNQDIWGWDISNVTDMYQ
-296 SSYTMFYGATQMIST
+296 MFYYAQGMLAAYPDKLNSNYIVS
-311 YSDIISS
+311 SD
-318 SGQLSENAFN
+318 AFN
-328 ASPTLSSSTP
+328 AS
-338 ADNASNV
+338 
-345 ARDANI
+345 
-351 VLNFSENV
+351 
-359 TVQTGNITI
+359 
-368 KKTTDNTIFETISV
+368 
-382 AGGQVTGT
+382 
-390 GTSQITI
+390 
-397 NPSSN
+397 
-402 FDANTGYYVLIAAS
+402 
-416 AFDDADGGSYAGIS
+416 
-430 STTSLN
+430 
-436 FTSTNVLPTLSSS
+436 
-449 TPADDATSVAID
+449 
-461 TNIVLNFSENVT
+461 
-473 AQSGNIIIY
+473 
-482 KTDGSTVETIDVA
+482 
-495 GGQVTGTGTSQITIN
+495 
-510 PSSNFDANTGY
+510 
-521 YVLIAAS
+521 
-528 AFDDADGGSY
+528 
-538 AGISSTT
+538 
-545 SLNFTSANVL
+545 

-576 VLNFSENVV
+576 VLNFSKNVV

-620 TIDPQTNWGQN
+620 TIDPQTNWVQN
-631 TEYYVLIDGTAFV
+631 IEYYVLIDATAF
-644 DASGG
+644 DDTSGN
-649 SYAGI
+649 SYEGI

-662 TVANDAPILNTSVP
+662 TVANDTPILSTSVP

-694 ENVTVQ
+694 ENVTAQ
-700 TGNIIIKK
+700 SGNIIIKK
-708 TTDNTIFETISVADT
+708 ADNTIFETISVADT

-753 GTAFDDANSGSY
+753 GTAFDDSSGGSY

-780 NVLPTLTSSTP
+780 NVLPTLSSSTP
-791 ADDATN
+791 ADDAPN

-816 GNIIIKK
+816 GNITIKK

-849 INPSSNFEAETGYYV
+849 INPSSNFEANTGYYV

-889 FSVENMVDPTTD
+889 FSVESMVDPTTD
-901 KDTTGSIDTQS
+901 KDTTGSIDAQS

-961 TISNSSTASPK
+961 TISNSNTASPK

-987 EGSISLSKIK
+987 EGSISLSKIGK
-997 NNSSEIESQS
+997 NSSEIESQS

-1032 TDVGTSGTGIDSK
+1032 TDIGTSGTGIDSK

-1157 KFSNSSFK
+1157 NFSNSSFK

-1262 DFKTGFDITKN
+1262 DLKTGFDISKN
-1273 INGFDLNFNANQSFN
+1273 INGFDLKFNANQSFN
-1288 ETFDREAKVSLSSV
+1288 ETSDREAKVSLSSV

>member
-1 MSQNNPFTINQVKP
+1 VSQNNPFAINQVKP
-15 KFKSAAI
+15 KFKSKAI
-22 HYITDKKIQGTKA
+22 HYITDKEIKGAKA
-35 LALSKIALTLIF
+35 LVLSKVALTVIF
-47 LTFLFLV
+47 LTFLFLL

-65 IVDGVQFDIGGRAGS
+65 IIDGVQYDIGGRAGS
-80 GVTAVDRGNPITR
+80 GVTAVDHSRPIHLDAFS
-93 TEIIGWDTTGD
+93 GWDTIGD
-104 DVSTCDVSHLTNL
+104 DVSTCDVSHMTNL
-117 YTAFHGKSSFNQDI
+117 RGAFHNKTSFNQDI
-131 SSWDTSNVQVMN
+131 SSWDTGSARNMSNMFYN
-143 FIFSNASS
+143 NDS
-151 FNQDISSWDVSNVQ
+151 FNQDISGWD
-165 RMYGMFQYASS
+165 
-176 FNQNIGSW
+176 
-184 NTSSVT
+184 TSSVT
-190 DMQYMFYNATSF
+190 NISYMFSGATAF
-202 NQNIG
+202 NGDIS
-207 SWDTSSVNTM
+207 SWDTSS
-217 KAMFT
+217 AMNMSYMFNGAT
-222 SASSFN
+222 AFN
-228 QNIGSW
+228 QNISGW
-234 NTSNVTLMHTM
+234 DTSS
-245 FMLAT
+245 AT
-250 SFNQNIGSWN
+250 TFRY
-260 TSKVTDMT
+260 
-268 GMFRSASSFNQDIF
+268 MFRSASSFNQDIF
-282 NWDVSNVTDNDIYA
+282 SWDTSSVT
-296 SSYTMFYGATQMIST
+296 TFVKMFWNATAMAST
-311 YSDIISS
+311 YSNISGS
-318 SGQLSENAFN
+318 SGESYENLF
-328 ASPTLSSSTP
+328 
-338 ADNASNV
+338 D
-345 ARDANI
+345 
-351 VLNFSENV
+351 
-359 TVQTGNITI
+359 
-368 KKTTDNTIFETISV
+368 
-382 AGGQVTGT
+382 
-390 GTSQITI
+390 TS
-397 NPSSN
+397 
-402 FDANTGYYVLIAAS
+402 
-416 AFDDADGGSYAGIS
+416 
-430 STTSLN
+430 
-436 FTSTNVLPTLSSS
+436 
-449 TPADDATSVAID
+449 
-461 TNIVLNFSENVT
+461 
-473 AQSGNIIIY
+473 
-482 KTDGSTVETIDVA
+482 
-495 GGQVTGTGTSQITIN
+495 
-510 PSSNFDANTGY
+510 
-521 YVLIAAS
+521 
-528 AFDDADGGSY
+528 
-538 AGISSTT
+538 
-545 SLNFTSANVL
+545 

-576 VLNFSENVV
+576 VLNFSKNVV

-631 TEYYVLIDGTAFV
+631 TEYYVLIDATAF
-644 DASGG
+644 DDTSGN
-649 SYAGI
+649 SYEGI

-662 TVANDAPILNTSVP
+662 TVANDTPILSTSVP

-694 ENVTVQ
+694 ENVTAQ
-700 TGNIIIKK
+700 SGNITIKK
-708 TTDNTIFETISVADT
+708 ADNTIFETISVADT

-780 NVLPTLTSSTP
+780 NVLPTLSSSTP
-791 ADDATN
+791 ADDAPN

-807 FSENVTVQT
+807 FSENVTAQS
-816 GNIIIKK
+816 GNITIKK

-889 FSVENMVDPTTD
+889 FSVESMVDPTTD

-961 TISNSSTASPK
+961 TISNSNTISPK

-1032 TDVGTSGTGIDSK
+1032 TDVGTNGTGIDSK

-1143 SGMVSLGLEFNDII
+1143 SGRVSLGLEFNDII

-1253 YAMSLDGNE
+1253 YAMSLDGSE
-1262 DFKTGFDITKN
+1262 DLKTGFDISKN

-1288 ETFDREAKVSLSSV
+1288 ETSDQAANVSLSRS